1 MLPTSPLHA
10 FWIWLNR
17 PSPVNMSRAAIIRAR
32 VWFWIKI
39 LIAAAVLF
47 WALSDPLFPKVTDGE
62 MPEGPAIW
70 NTH

>member
-1 MLPTSPLHA
+1 
-10 FWIWLNR
+10 
-17 PSPVNMSRAAIIRAR
+17 MSRAAIIRAR